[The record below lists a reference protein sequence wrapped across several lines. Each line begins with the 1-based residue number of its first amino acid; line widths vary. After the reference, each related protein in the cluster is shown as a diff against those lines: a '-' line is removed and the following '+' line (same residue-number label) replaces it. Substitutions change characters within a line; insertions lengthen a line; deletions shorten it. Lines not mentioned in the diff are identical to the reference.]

1 MISQSRPVG
10 NRWLLG
16 GNDIRSGEGR
26 AVLTAGLLFFLLLTC
41 LMVLRPAREALGL
54 ARGVEGVRRLFLVT
68 VVCTLPLV
76 PLFGWLVSRCSR
88 RRLVGL
94 SLRLCALILLGF
106 YGGLTWLPEGMRS
119 LVAGSYYVFH
129 SVFNL
134 FVVSIFWAYMAD
146 YFDLKESVR
155 LFPAITLGGSLG
167 AILGSLISW
176 QLAEYV
182 GVSALF
188 LLAAALLELAV
199 WVAALFGRTRS
210 VSKVSPLD
218 NQPIGG
224 SWVRGIGAIGHSTYL
239 QGVGLFV
246 VLIGVVTTFLY
257 FTSLN
262 LVAAASDSTV
272 RQTALFAN
280 INLWTQLATLIA
292 QGFIAARIMRGAGVV
307 GALVVLPVLAIGG
320 FAVLAVAPTLAVFTI
335 VNALFRAA
343 QQGIAGPAQ
352 QTLFTVLDRQDKYK
366 AKSFLDTFGYRAG
379 DAVGAYLER
388 ALSLLGFGIY
398 PLAAVVLGVSG
409 VWLVLCRF
417 LGRAQVRLAMRGRLP
432 DA

>member
-262 LVAAASDSTV
+262 LVAAASDSK
-272 RQTALFAN
+272 
-280 INLWTQLATLIA
+280 I
-292 QGFIAARIMRGAGVV
+292 
-307 GALVVLPVLAIGG
+307 
-320 FAVLAVAPTLAVFTI
+320 
-335 VNALFRAA
+335 
-343 QQGIAGPAQ
+343 
-352 QTLFTVLDRQDKYK
+352 
-366 AKSFLDTFGYRAG
+366 
-379 DAVGAYLER
+379 
-388 ALSLLGFGIY
+388 
-398 PLAAVVLGVSG
+398 
-409 VWLVLCRF
+409 
-417 LGRAQVRLAMRGRLP
+417 GRASCRERV
-432 DA
+432 

>member
-1 MISQSRPVG
+1 MF
-10 NRWLLG
+10 
-16 GNDIRSGEGR
+16 
-26 AVLTAGLLFFLLLTC
+26 FFLLTS

-54 ARGVEGVRRLFLVT
+54 ERGVEGVRRLFLVT

-94 SLRLCALILLGF
+94 SLRLCALMLLGF
-106 YGGLTWLPEGMRS
+106 YAGLALLPEGMRS

-134 FVVSIFWAYMAD
+134 FVVSVFWAFMAD
-146 YFDLKESVR
+146 YFDLAESKR

-176 QLAEYV
+176 QLAEFV

-188 LLAAALLELAV
+188 LLAAGLLELAV
-199 WVAALFGRTRS
+199 WVAALFGRTRT
-210 VSKVSPLD
+210 VTKVSPQD
-218 NQPIGG
+218 SQPIGG
-224 SWVRGIGAIGHSTYL
+224 SWVRGIGAITQSAYL

-262 LVAAASDSTV
+262 LVAAASASTV
-272 RQTALFAN
+272 QQTALFAN
-280 INLWTQLATLIA
+280 INLWTQLATLMA
-292 QGFIAARIMRGAGVV
+292 QGLLTARIMRWAGVG
-307 GALVVLPVLAIGG
+307 GALIVLPVLAVGG

-343 QQGIAGPAQ
+343 HQGIAGPAQ
-352 QTLFTVLDRQDKYK
+352 QTLFTVLNRQDKYK
-366 AKSFLDTFGYRAG
+366 AKSFLDTFGYRTG
-379 DAVGAYLER
+379 DAIGAYLER
-388 ALSLLGFGIY
+388 ALSLLGFGFV
-398 PLAAVVLGVSG
+398 PLAAAVLVVSAA
-409 VWLVLCRF
+409 WLALCRF
-417 LGRAQVRLAMRGRLP
+417 LGRTQVRLAMRDRLP
-432 DA
+432 DGSRGMER

>member
-1 MISQSRPVG
+1 MISQPRPAG

-16 GNDIRSGEGR
+16 GNEIRSGEGR
-26 AVLTAGLLFFLLLTC
+26 AVLAGGLMFFFLLTS

-54 ARGVEGVRRLFLVT
+54 ERGVEGVRRLFLVT

-106 YGGLTWLPEGMRS
+106 YAGLTLLPEGMRS
-119 LVAGSYYVFH
+119 LVAGCYYVFH

-134 FVVSIFWAYMAD
+134 FVVSVFWAFMAD
-146 YFDLKESVR
+146 YFNLAESKR

-176 QLAEYV
+176 QLAEFV
-182 GVSALF
+182 GVSVLF

-199 WVAALFGRTRS
+199 WVATLFSRTRS
-210 VSKVSPLD
+210 ATNFSPVD
-218 NQPIGG
+218 TRPIGG
-224 SWVRGIGAIGHSTYL
+224 SWVRGIGAVAQSPYL

-246 VLIGVVTTFLY
+246 VLIGVVSTFLY

-272 RQTALFAN
+272 QQTALFAH

-292 QGFIAARIMRGAGVV
+292 QGFLTARIMRWAGVA
-307 GALVVLPVLAIGG
+307 GALLVLPVLAMGG
-320 FAVLAVAPTLAVFTI
+320 FAVLAVAPTLAVFTM

-366 AKSFLDTFGYRAG
+366 AKSFLDTFGYRVG

-388 ALSLLGFGIY
+388 ALSMLGFGVF
-398 PLAAVVLGVSG
+398 PLAAAVLGVSA

-417 LGRAQVRLAMRGRLP
+417 LGRTQVQLAMRDRLP